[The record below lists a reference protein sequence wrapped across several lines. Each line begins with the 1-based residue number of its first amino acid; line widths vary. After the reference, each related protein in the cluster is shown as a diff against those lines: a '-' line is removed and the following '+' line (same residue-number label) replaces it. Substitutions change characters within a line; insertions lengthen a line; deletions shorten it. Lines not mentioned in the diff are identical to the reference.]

1 MAKSIE
7 PGSTSIKGTVRS
19 EGGQSTM
26 NTAHKRKLNGG
37 DECAVSSEYV
47 QMRAAMAKP
56 ITARLKVSRRR
67 LRFTIVESMV
77 ESTSVFM
84 A

>member
-19 EGGQSTM
+19 EGGQSRM
-26 NTAHKRKLNGG
+26 NAAHKRKLNGG
-37 DECAVSSEYV
+37 DECAVSSEYA
-47 QMRAAMAKP
+47 QMRAAIVNP
-56 ITARLKVSRRR
+56 IIARLRVSRRR

-77 ESTSVFM
+77 ERNSSL
-84 A
+84 